1 MKKLIVVTTLTLLGL
16 GSFSPTIPTPIP
28 SNQCVEIWSDD
39 GPFFPPDPF
48 EDDQG
53 FCGCGA
59 GSCCNG

>member
-1 MKKLIVVTTLTLLGL
+1 MRRLVHLLICVVLT
-16 GSFSPTIPTPIP
+16 FS
-28 SNQCVEIWSDD
+28 SMVVLSADD

-59 GSCCNG
+59 GSCCR